1 MTETRLKAHA
11 HSGAVQVL
19 ALTKYGRLGASSR
32 CRFLNYIPFLDARN
46 ISVKVAPLLSDTYV
60 QRRLAGAKIDYLSVA
75 RSYVSR
81 LAAIANAFR
90 FHVLWIEG
98 ELLPR
103 WPATIERILPLLGR
117 RFVVDLDDAIFH
129 SYDHHPNPLVR
140 TMLGRKI
147 DVVFNSATT
156 VVVGNQYLAERARQT
171 AARRIVLVPT
181 TVDHHAYAQHKPT
194 THDKLTIGW
203 IGSSATSQY
212 LGTITPE
219 LEKLC
224 KTVRL
229 QLIGVDRHNLN
240 CGDVVLSPWSEATE
254 LRELALCDIGLAP
267 LSDGHWERGKCGL
280 KAIQYMAMGIPVL
293 AANVGALPNIVRHGE
308 TGFVYRDGVEFAR
321 YADQLVGDPDL
332 RRRMGEAGSKRVAE
346 CYSTESW
353 AKTIGDVLVEAA
365 SH

>member
-1 MTETRLKAHA
+1 M
-11 HSGAVQVL
+11 
-19 ALTKYGRLGASSR
+19 
-32 CRFLNYIPFLDARN
+32 
-46 ISVKVAPLLSDTYV
+46 
-60 QRRLAGAKIDYLSVA
+60 
-75 RSYVSR
+75 
-81 LAAIANAFR
+81 
-90 FHVLWIEG
+90 
-98 ELLPR
+98 
-103 WPATIERILPLLGR
+103 PLLGQ

-147 DVVFNSATT
+147 DVVFDCATT

-171 AARRIVLVPT
+171 GARRIVLVPT
-181 TVDHHAYAQHKPT
+181 TVDHRAYAEHKPT
-194 THDKLTIGW
+194 AHDKLTVGW
-203 IGSSATSQY
+203 IGSSATAQY
-212 LGTITPE
+212 LQYDHASVGE
-219 LEKLC
+219 ALYKS
-224 KTVRL
+224 VRL
-229 QLIGVDRHNLN
+229 HLIGVDRHNFK
-240 CGDVVLSPWSEATE
+240 CDDVVLSPWSEATE
-254 LRELALCDIGLAP
+254 LAQLALCDIGLAP

-332 RRRMGEAGSKRVAE
+332 RRRMGEAGRKRVAE